1 MRRSFAQAMT
11 VGSTDVATLPSA
23 VNSTLSDHATHALKA
38 APTEGFRIVA
48 HSLGTLAG
56 PAVTSI
62 EPGRVNG
69 FVSVAGIVPGPWRS
83 FISAMPFPNRLVLS
97 VVLRGRRNPGE
108 RERQPA
114 PAHDAGPPHSRHGLL
129 PVIWVVSGAVRPNI
143 TEFSPSLKDLART
156 GCSRRRCGHRLV
168 AGTR

>member
-1 MRRSFAQAMT
+1 MT

-97 VVLRGRRNPGE
+97 VVLR
-108 RERQPA
+108 
-114 PAHDAGPPHSRHGLL
+114 D
-129 PVIWVVSGAVRPNI
+129 
-143 TEFSPSLKDLART
+143 
-156 GCSRRRCGHRLV
+156 
-168 AGTR
+168 AGTRANANGNRLPLTMPARRTRAMDYCR